1 MKIITENFET
11 LKKTACTVFDSTLT
25 LDEMIELHHELS
37 RGMDKGTHAFSK
49 HVSHYDFYHESTDYI
64 VTKVFRDMDDCEEC
78 LAVEFIQHD
87 VYTDHEETVLYLF
100 DWDCFKG
107 WIL

>member
-11 LKKTACTVFDSTLT
+11 LKKTACTLFDSTLT

-37 RGMDKGTHAFSK
+37 RGMDKGAHAFSK

-64 VTKVFRDMDDCEEC
+64 VTRLFRDYDGLDEEI
-78 LAVEFIQHD
+78 AVELIQHD

-100 DWDCFKG
+100 DWEYFKET
-107 WIL
+107 IL